1 MFESAELG
9 HKIDKKT
16 FEQEEPVLREQLLDA
31 QLEAVKSGRF
41 AVILIL
47 AGMDGAGKGETL
59 SVLNAWL
66 DPRHVQ
72 TNAMGTPSDEEL
84 ERPPMWRYWRALPP
98 KGKIGVFVES
108 WYNEPIR
115 RRVSEQTGNSE
126 LDQAMERINRLEK
139 MLSDDGVVI
148 LKYWL
153 HLSKEQQ
160 KRRFRKLEKDPDS
173 RWRVSDND
181 WKNHKQYDTIRRV
194 WEHAIRQTSTAESPW
209 TIVEGTDPR
218 FRHLTV
224 GKSLLQALQHR
235 LAKND
240 KPAAAA
246 VTTPPLMP
254 AIDNLHVLRAMDLSQ
269 SLDKE
274 AYRRE
279 LEKYQGRL
287 NLLTRHPKFHEISM
301 VAVFEGND
309 AAGKGGAIRRVTG
322 ALDARCYRVIPIA
335 APTEEERVQ
344 PYLWRFWRHLPRRG
358 VITVFDRSWYGRVM
372 VERIEGFCSEHDW
385 MRAYSEM
392 NDFEE
397 QLVRHRTVILKF
409 WLAISKDEQLTRFKE
424 RENTTF
430 KHFKI
435 TEEDWRNRDK
445 WEQYEVAVCDMI
457 DRTSTEI
464 APWTLVEANDKYFA
478 RIKVLRTF
486 CDRLEAALKSL

>member
-9 HKIDKKT
+9 HKIDKHT
-16 FEQEEPVLREQLLDA
+16 YEEEEPRLREQLLEA
-31 QLEAVKSGRF
+31 QLEMVKSGKF

-72 TNAMGTPSDEEL
+72 TNAMGIPSDEEL

-98 KGKIGVFVES
+98 KGKICVFVES

-115 RRVSEQTGNSE
+115 RRVQDQTGNSE
-126 LDQAMERINRLEK
+126 LDQSMERINRLEK

-153 HLSKEQQ
+153 HLSKIQEK
-160 KRRFRKLEKDPDS
+160 KRFQKLEKDPDS
-173 RWRVSDND
+173 RWRVSDTD
-181 WKNHKQYDTIRRV
+181 WKNLKQYDTIRRV
-194 WEHAIRQTSTAESPW
+194 WEHAIRQTSSAESPW

-218 FRHLTV
+218 YRHLTV

-235 LAKND
+235 LANN
-240 KPAAAA
+240 ARAVAA

-254 AIDNLHVLRAMDLSQ
+254 AIDNLHVLRALDLKQ
-269 SLDKE
+269 SLTKDVF
-274 AYRRE
+274 RRE

-287 NLLTRHPKFHEISM
+287 NLLTRHPRFHDISI

-322 ALDARCYRVIPIA
+322 ALDARCCRVIPIA
-335 APTEEERVQ
+335 APTEEERAQ

-358 VITVFDRSWYGRVM
+358 VMTIFDRSWYGRVM
-372 VERIEGFCSEHDW
+372 VERIEGFCSERDW
-385 MRAYSEM
+385 MRAYSEI

-409 WLAISKDEQLTRFKE
+409 FLTISKDEQLARFKE

-435 TEEDWRNRDK
+435 TDEDWRNREK
-445 WEQYEVAVCDMI
+445 WEQYEIAVCEMI

-464 APWTLVEANDKYFA
+464 APWTLVEANSKYFA

-486 CDRLEAALKSL
+486 CNRLEAALKAL

>member
-16 FEQEEPVLREQLLDA
+16 FEQDEPVLRGQLLDA
-31 QLEAVKSGRF
+31 QLEAVKNGRF

-98 KGKIGVFVES
+98 KGKIGVFIES
-108 WYNEPIR
+108 WYNDPIR

-160 KRRFRKLEKDPDS
+160 KKRFRKLEKDPDS

-194 WEHAIRQTSTAESPW
+194 WEHAIRQTSTAEAPW
-209 TIVEGTDPR
+209 TIVEGTDAR
-218 FRHLTV
+218 YRHLTV

-235 LAKND
+235 LANNA
-240 KPAAAA
+240 KPAAT
-246 VTTPPLMP
+246 VSTPPLMP
-254 AIDNLHVLRAMDLSQ
+254 AIDNLHVLRALDLGQ
-269 SLDKE
+269 SLDKV

-322 ALDARCYRVIPIA
+322 ALDARCYRVTPIA
-335 APTEEERVQ
+335 APTEEERAQ

-372 VERIEGFCSEHDW
+372 VERIEGFCSERDW
-385 MRAYSEM
+385 MRAYSEI

-409 WLAISKDEQLTRFKE
+409 WLAISKDEQLARFKE

-435 TEEDWRNRDK
+435 TDEDWRNRDK

-464 APWTLVEANDKYFA
+464 APWTLVEANSKYFA

-486 CDRLEAALKSL
+486 CDRIEAALKSL